1 MAKKKHKAAAGTA
14 EPNTNPAEK
23 TVRNAEHAEID
34 PLMQQLASAVG
45 KISANTS
52 DADEKESVLQTEQPP
67 ITESETVIS
76 SVIHTTTVLDV
87 LPSDKTETAEAQ
99 KKAEPAES
107 VSELTD
113 EEKAN
118 IRRDNADFSM
128 VDESRDNPYRNAFI
142 QSLDEVTA
150 DDLGAPP
157 KKKKQDPLDIV
168 IELFRKAIFWAA
180 VVAFFVSGYQIVA
193 KLYSYHQADEIY
205 GGFENIFEQTDR
217 REDLVAYAVRS
228 PGMSALT
235 PVNGTKEESSTGS
248 TGYDTQFNEKLMI
261 VQGQL
266 QLLRNENKEVI
277 GWIEMPGDTK
287 INYPVVQGEDNDY
300 YLHYAYNGTYNPAG
314 SIYLDYRNNVSI
326 SSNRHTIIY
335 GHNMESGSPMFANLL
350 HFQDESYW
358 KNNRYIY
365 IYTDE
370 AMYTY
375 EVFAAYETSPQLA
388 GVENHSWRMN
398 FNKDEKLFLQ
408 WVDSVRARSD
418 ISPKV
423 PIDGNGRILTL
434 STCMNVNENRY
445 VVHAVLT
452 EVTKQ

>member
-1 MAKKKHKAAAGTA
+1 MAKKKKKEKPIASEPDTVSAEQPETETAAGCADGECAPQDPTSA
-14 EPNTNPAEK
+14 E
-23 TVRNAEHAEID
+23 
-34 PLMQQLASAVG
+34 QAS
-45 KISANTS
+45 
-52 DADEKESVLQTEQPP
+52 EPQTEQTNTNEEEE
-67 ITESETVIS
+67 IVVS
-76 SVIHTTTVLDV
+76 SVIHTTTVLEDS
-87 LPSDKTETAEAQ
+87 PSTEPGAVEEEQ
-99 KKAEPAES
+99 PEL
-107 VSELTD
+107 SE
-113 EEKAN
+113 EEKEKL
-118 IRRDNADFSM
+118 RCDNADFSM
-128 VDESRDNPYRNAFI
+128 IDESHDNPYRNVFV
-142 QSLDEVTA
+142 QSLEYVTA

-157 KKKKQDPLDIV
+157 KKKKKDPVDVI
-168 IELFRKAIFWAA
+168 IELFRKTIFWAA

-217 REDLVAYAVRS
+217 REDLVAYAIRS
-228 PGMSALT
+228 SAMSTLT
-235 PVNGTKEESSTGS
+235 PVNGTKEESDTNANA
-248 TGYDTQFNEKLMI
+248 GYDTQFNEKLMI

-266 QLLRNENKEVI
+266 QLLRNENKDVV

-300 YLHYAYNGTYNPAG
+300 YLHYAYNGAYNPAG
-314 SIYLDYRNNVSI
+314 SIYLDYRNSVSV
-326 SSNRHTIIY
+326 STNRHTVIY

-358 KNNRYIY
+358 KNNRYIH

-423 PIDGNGRILTL
+423 TIEGNSRILTL

-445 VVHAVLT
+445 VVHAVLA
-452 EVTKQ
+452 EVSK

>member
-1 MAKKKHKAAAGTA
+1 MAKKKKKEKPIASEPDTVSAEQPETETAAGCADGECAPQNPTSA
-14 EPNTNPAEK
+14 E
-23 TVRNAEHAEID
+23 
-34 PLMQQLASAVG
+34 QAS
-45 KISANTS
+45 
-52 DADEKESVLQTEQPP
+52 EPQTEQTNTNEEEE
-67 ITESETVIS
+67 IVVS
-76 SVIHTTTVLDV
+76 SVIHTTTVLEDS
-87 LPSDKTETAEAQ
+87 PSSA
-99 KKAEPAES
+99 PES
-107 VSELTD
+107 VAEEEPDLSE
-113 EEKAN
+113 EEKEKL
-118 IRRDNADFSM
+118 RCDNADFSM
-128 VDESRDNPYRNAFI
+128 IDESHDNPYRNVFV
-142 QSLDEVTA
+142 QSLEYVTA

-157 KKKKQDPLDIV
+157 KKKKKDPVDVI

-217 REDLVAYAVRS
+217 REDLVAYAIRS
-228 PGMSALT
+228 SAMSTLT
-235 PVNGTKEESSTGS
+235 PVNGTKEESDTNANA
-248 TGYDTQFNEKLMI
+248 GYDTQFNEKLMI

-266 QLLRNENKEVI
+266 QLLRNENKDVV

-300 YLHYAYNGTYNPAG
+300 YLHYAYNGAYNPAG
-314 SIYLDYRNNVSI
+314 SIYLDYRNSVSV
-326 SSNRHTIIY
+326 STNRHTVIY

-358 KNNRYIY
+358 KNNRYIH

-423 PIDGNGRILTL
+423 TIEGNSRILTL

-445 VVHAVLT
+445 VVHAVLA
-452 EVTKQ
+452 EVSK

>member
-1 MAKKKHKAAAGTA
+1 MAKKKKKEKPIASEPDTVSAEQPETETAAGCADGECAPQDPTSA
-14 EPNTNPAEK
+14 E
-23 TVRNAEHAEID
+23 
-34 PLMQQLASAVG
+34 QAS
-45 KISANTS
+45 
-52 DADEKESVLQTEQPP
+52 EPQTEQTNTNEEEE
-67 ITESETVIS
+67 IVVS
-76 SVIHTTTVLDV
+76 SVIHTTTVLEDS
-87 LPSDKTETAEAQ
+87 PSSA
-99 KKAEPAES
+99 PES
-107 VSELTD
+107 VAEEEPDLSE
-113 EEKAN
+113 EEKEKL
-118 IRRDNADFSM
+118 RRDNADFSM
-128 VDESRDNPYRNAFI
+128 IDESHDNPYRNVFV
-142 QSLDEVTA
+142 QSLEYVTA

-157 KKKKQDPLDIV
+157 KKKKKDPVDVI

-180 VVAFFVSGYQIVA
+180 VVAFFVSGYQIVV

-205 GGFENIFEQTDR
+205 GEFENIFDMTDR
-217 REDLVAYAVRS
+217 REDLVAYAIRS
-228 PGMSALT
+228 SAMSTLT
-235 PVNGTKEESSTGS
+235 PVNGTKEESDTNANA
-248 TGYDTQFNEKLMI
+248 GYDTQFNEKLMI

-266 QLLRNENKEVI
+266 QLLRNENKDVV

-300 YLHYAYNGTYNPAG
+300 YLHYAYNGAYNPAG
-314 SIYLDYRNNVSI
+314 SIYLDYRNSVSV
-326 SSNRHTIIY
+326 STNRHTVIY

-358 KNNRYIY
+358 KNNRYIH

-423 PIDGNGRILTL
+423 TIEGNSRILTL

-445 VVHAVLT
+445 VVHAVLA
-452 EVTKQ
+452 EVSK

>member
-1 MAKKKHKAAAGTA
+1 MAKKKKKEKPIASEPDTVSAEQPETETAAGCADGESAPQNPTSA
-14 EPNTNPAEK
+14 E
-23 TVRNAEHAEID
+23 
-34 PLMQQLASAVG
+34 QAS
-45 KISANTS
+45 
-52 DADEKESVLQTEQPP
+52 EPQTEQTNTNKEEE
-67 ITESETVIS
+67 IVVS
-76 SVIHTTTVLDV
+76 SVIHTTTVLEDS
-87 LPSDKTETAEAQ
+87 PSSA
-99 KKAEPAES
+99 PES
-107 VSELTD
+107 VAEEEPELSE
-113 EEKAN
+113 EEKEKL
-118 IRRDNADFSM
+118 RRDNADFSM
-128 VDESRDNPYRNAFI
+128 IDESHDNPYRNVFV
-142 QSLDEVTA
+142 QSLEYVTA

-157 KKKKQDPLDIV
+157 KKKKKDPVDLI

-205 GGFENIFEQTDR
+205 GEFENIFDMTDR
-217 REDLVAYAVRS
+217 REDLVAYAIRS
-228 PGMSALT
+228 SAMSTLT
-235 PVNGTKEESSTGS
+235 PVNGTKEESDTNANA
-248 TGYDTQFNEKLMI
+248 GYDTQFNEKLMI

-266 QLLRNENKEVI
+266 QLLRNENKDVV

-300 YLHYAYNGTYNPAG
+300 YLHYAYNGAYNPAG
-314 SIYLDYRNNVSI
+314 SIYLDYRNSVSV
-326 SSNRHTIIY
+326 STNRHTVIY

-358 KNNRYIY
+358 KNNRYIH

-423 PIDGNGRILTL
+423 TIEGNSRILTL

-445 VVHAVLT
+445 VVHAVLA
-452 EVTKQ
+452 EVSK

>member
-1 MAKKKHKAAAGTA
+1 MAKKKKKEKPIASEPDTVSAEQPETETAAGCADGECAPQDPTSA
-14 EPNTNPAEK
+14 E
-23 TVRNAEHAEID
+23 
-34 PLMQQLASAVG
+34 Q
-45 KISANTS
+45 TS
-52 DADEKESVLQTEQPP
+52 EPQTEQTNTNEEEE
-67 ITESETVIS
+67 IVVS
-76 SVIHTTTVLDV
+76 SVIHTTTVLEDS
-87 LPSDKTETAEAQ
+87 PSSA
-99 KKAEPAES
+99 PES
-107 VSELTD
+107 VAEEEPDLSE
-113 EEKAN
+113 EEKEKL
-118 IRRDNADFSM
+118 RRDNADFSM
-128 VDESRDNPYRNAFI
+128 IDESHDNPYRNVFV
-142 QSLDEVTA
+142 QSLEYVTA

-157 KKKKQDPLDIV
+157 KKKKKDPVDVI

-205 GGFENIFEQTDR
+205 GEFENIFDMTDR
-217 REDLVAYAVRS
+217 REDLVAYAIRS
-228 PGMSALT
+228 SAMSTLT
-235 PVNGTKEESSTGS
+235 PVNGTKEESDTNANA
-248 TGYDTQFNEKLMI
+248 GYDTQFNEKLMI

-266 QLLRNENKEVI
+266 QLLRNENKDVV

-300 YLHYAYNGTYNPAG
+300 YLHYAYNGAYNPAG
-314 SIYLDYRNNVSI
+314 SIYLDYRNSVSV
-326 SSNRHTIIY
+326 STNRHTVIY

-358 KNNRYIY
+358 KNNRYIH

-423 PIDGNGRILTL
+423 TIEGNSRILTL

-445 VVHAVLT
+445 VVHAVLA
-452 EVTKQ
+452 EVSK

>member
-1 MAKKKHKAAAGTA
+1 MAKKGKKTVTETE
-14 EPNTNPAEK
+14 EPGIKPSEK
-23 TVRNAEHAEID
+23 TVREAEHAEID
-34 PLMQQLASAVG
+34 PLMQKLVSAVE
-45 KISANTS
+45 KIPANAS
-52 DADEKESVLQTEQPP
+52 DTDTKESVLQTEMPS
-67 ITESETVIS
+67 IAELETIIS
-76 SVIHTTTVLDV
+76 SVIHTTTVLDP
-87 LPSDKTETAEAQ
+87 LPSDNAETTEAPQ
-99 KKAEPAES
+99 KEEPAEP
-107 VSELTD
+107 VPELSE

-128 VDESRDNPYRNAFI
+128 IDESKDNPYRNAFI

-157 KKKKQDPLDIV
+157 KKKKKDPVDVI

-193 KLYSYHQADEIY
+193 KLYSYRQAEEIY
-205 GGFENIFEQTDR
+205 GGFENIFDMTER

-228 PGMSALT
+228 PDMSTLA
-235 PVNGTKEESSTGS
+235 PVNSTREESSSTENSGS
-248 TGYDTQFNEKLMI
+248 STKFNEKLMI

-314 SIYLDYRNNVSI
+314 SIYLDYRNNVTV

-388 GVENHSWRMN
+388 GVENHSWRMS

-418 ISPKV
+418 ISPNV
-423 PIDGNGRILTL
+423 PIEGNDRILTL

-452 EVTKQ
+452 EVGK

>member
-1 MAKKKHKAAAGTA
+1 MAKKKKKEKPIASEPDTVSAEQPETETAAGCADGECAPQDPTSA
-14 EPNTNPAEK
+14 E
-23 TVRNAEHAEID
+23 
-34 PLMQQLASAVG
+34 QAS
-45 KISANTS
+45 
-52 DADEKESVLQTEQPP
+52 EPQTEQTNTNEEEE
-67 ITESETVIS
+67 IVVS
-76 SVIHTTTVLDV
+76 SVIHTTTVLEDS
-87 LPSDKTETAEAQ
+87 PSSA
-99 KKAEPAES
+99 PES
-107 VSELTD
+107 VAEEQPDLSE
-113 EEKAN
+113 EEKEKLH
-118 IRRDNADFSM
+118 RDNADFSM
-128 VDESRDNPYRNAFI
+128 IDESHDNPYRNVFV
-142 QSLDEVTA
+142 QSLEYVTA

-157 KKKKQDPLDIV
+157 KKKKKDPVDVI

-205 GGFENIFEQTDR
+205 GEFENIFDMTDR
-217 REDLVAYAVRS
+217 REDLVAYAIRS
-228 PGMSALT
+228 SAMSTLT
-235 PVNGTKEESSTGS
+235 PVNGTKEESDTNANA
-248 TGYDTQFNEKLMI
+248 GYDTQFNEKLMI

-266 QLLRNENKEVI
+266 QLLRNENKDVV

-300 YLHYAYNGTYNPAG
+300 YLHYAYNGAYNPAG
-314 SIYLDYRNNVSI
+314 SIYLDYRNSVSV
-326 SSNRHTIIY
+326 STNRHTVIY

-358 KNNRYIY
+358 KNNRYIH

-423 PIDGNGRILTL
+423 TIEGNSRILTL

-445 VVHAVLT
+445 VVHAVLA
-452 EVTKQ
+452 EVSK

>member
-1 MAKKKHKAAAGTA
+1 MAKKKKKEKPIASEPDTVSAEQPETETAAGCADGECAPQNPTSA
-14 EPNTNPAEK
+14 E
-23 TVRNAEHAEID
+23 
-34 PLMQQLASAVG
+34 QAS
-45 KISANTS
+45 
-52 DADEKESVLQTEQPP
+52 EPQTEQTNTNEEEE
-67 ITESETVIS
+67 IVVS
-76 SVIHTTTVLDV
+76 SVIHTTTVLEDS
-87 LPSDKTETAEAQ
+87 PSSA
-99 KKAEPAES
+99 PES
-107 VSELTD
+107 VAEEEPDLSE
-113 EEKAN
+113 EEKEKL
-118 IRRDNADFSM
+118 RRDNADFSM
-128 VDESRDNPYRNAFI
+128 IDESHDNPYRNVFV
-142 QSLDEVTA
+142 QSLEYVTA

-157 KKKKQDPLDIV
+157 KKKKKDPVDVI

-205 GGFENIFEQTDR
+205 GEFENIFDMTDR
-217 REDLVAYAVRS
+217 REDLVAYAIRS
-228 PGMSALT
+228 SAMSTLT
-235 PVNGTKEESSTGS
+235 PVNGTKEESDTNANA
-248 TGYDTQFNEKLMI
+248 GYDTQFNEKLMI

-266 QLLRNENKEVI
+266 QLLRNENKDVG

-300 YLHYAYNGTYNPAG
+300 YLHYAYNGAYNPAG
-314 SIYLDYRNNVSI
+314 SIYLDYRNSVSV
-326 SSNRHTIIY
+326 STNRHTIIY

-358 KNNRYIY
+358 KNNRYIH

-423 PIDGNGRILTL
+423 TIEGNSRILTL

-445 VVHAVLT
+445 VVHAVLA
-452 EVTKQ
+452 EVSK

>member
-1 MAKKKHKAAAGTA
+1 MAKKKKKEKPIASEPDTVSAEQPETETAAGCADGECAPQNPTSA
-14 EPNTNPAEK
+14 EE
-23 TVRNAEHAEID
+23 
-34 PLMQQLASAVG
+34 AS
-45 KISANTS
+45 
-52 DADEKESVLQTEQPP
+52 EPQTEQTNTNEEEE
-67 ITESETVIS
+67 IVVS
-76 SVIHTTTVLDV
+76 SVIHTTTVLEES
-87 LPSDKTETAEAQ
+87 PSSA
-99 KKAEPAES
+99 PES
-107 VSELTD
+107 VAEEEPDLSE
-113 EEKAN
+113 EEKEKL
-118 IRRDNADFSM
+118 RRDNADFSM
-128 VDESRDNPYRNAFI
+128 IDESHDNPYRNVFV
-142 QSLDEVTA
+142 QSLEYVTA

-157 KKKKQDPLDIV
+157 KKKKKDPVDVI

-217 REDLVAYAVRS
+217 REDLVAYAIRS
-228 PGMSALT
+228 SAMSTLT
-235 PVNGTKEESSTGS
+235 PVNGTKEESDTNANA
-248 TGYDTQFNEKLMI
+248 GYDTQFNEKLMI

-266 QLLRNENKEVI
+266 QLLRNENKDVV

-300 YLHYAYNGTYNPAG
+300 YLHYAYNGAYNPAG
-314 SIYLDYRNNVSI
+314 SIYLDYRNSVSV
-326 SSNRHTIIY
+326 STNRHTVIY

-358 KNNRYIY
+358 KNNRYIH

-423 PIDGNGRILTL
+423 TIEGNSRILTL

-445 VVHAVLT
+445 VVHAVLA
-452 EVTKQ
+452 EVSK

>member
-1 MAKKKHKAAAGTA
+1 MGKKKTKAVTSEQEIA
-14 EPNTNPAEK
+14 PA
-23 TVRNAEHAEID
+23 
-34 PLMQQLASAVG
+34 
-45 KISANTS
+45 S
-52 DADEKESVLQTEQPP
+52 DADKQESVPQTEQPSTAE
-67 ITESETVIS
+67 IETVIS
-76 SVIHTTTVLDV
+76 SVIHTTTVIDESPADNV
-87 LPSDKTETAEAQ
+87 PADTVRVPVEPQTAEPLPKPTDDTA
-99 KKAEPAES
+99 PA
-107 VSELTD
+107 LTD
-113 EEKAN
+113 EEKAAR
-118 IRRDNADFSM
+118 RRDNAEFSM
-128 VDESRDNPYRNAFI
+128 IDESKDNPYRNDFI
-142 QSLDEVTA
+142 RSLEEVTA

-157 KKKKQDPLDIV
+157 KKKKQDPVDIV

-193 KLYSYHQADEIY
+193 KLYSYHQADQIY
-205 GGFENIFEQTDR
+205 GEFENIFDMTDR
-217 REDLVAYAVRS
+217 REDLVALAVRS
-228 PGMSALT
+228 PGLSPLT

-248 TGYDTQFNEKLMI
+248 TGYETQFNEKLMI

-266 QLLRNENKEVI
+266 QLLRNENKEVV

-314 SIYLDYRNNVSI
+314 SIYLDYRNNLSI

-358 KNNRYIY
+358 KNNRYIHV
-365 IYTDE
+365 YTDE

-375 EVFAAYETSPQLA
+375 EVFAAYETSPQLV

-398 FNKDEKLFLQ
+398 FNKDENIFLE
-408 WVDSVRARSD
+408 WIKSVRARSD

-423 PIDGNGRILTL
+423 AIDGNSRVLTL

-452 EVTKQ
+452 EVSK

>member
-1 MAKKKHKAAAGTA
+1 MAKKKKKEKPIASEPDTVSAEQPETETAAGCADGECAPQDPTSA
-14 EPNTNPAEK
+14 E
-23 TVRNAEHAEID
+23 
-34 PLMQQLASAVG
+34 Q
-45 KISANTS
+45 TS
-52 DADEKESVLQTEQPP
+52 EPQTEQTNTNEEEE
-67 ITESETVIS
+67 IVVS
-76 SVIHTTTVLDV
+76 SVIHTTTVLEDS
-87 LPSDKTETAEAQ
+87 PSSA
-99 KKAEPAES
+99 PES
-107 VSELTD
+107 VAEEEPDLSE
-113 EEKAN
+113 EEKEKL
-118 IRRDNADFSM
+118 RCDNADFSM
-128 VDESRDNPYRNAFI
+128 IDESHDNPYRNVFV
-142 QSLDEVTA
+142 QSLEYVTA

-157 KKKKQDPLDIV
+157 KKKKKDPVDVI

-205 GGFENIFEQTDR
+205 GEFENIFDMTDR
-217 REDLVAYAVRS
+217 REDLVAYAIRS
-228 PGMSALT
+228 SAMSTLT
-235 PVNGTKEESSTGS
+235 PVNGTKEESDTNANA
-248 TGYDTQFNEKLMI
+248 GYDTQFNEKLMI

-266 QLLRNENKEVI
+266 QLLRNENKDVV

-300 YLHYAYNGTYNPAG
+300 YLHYAYNGAYNPAG
-314 SIYLDYRNNVSI
+314 SIYLDYRNSVSV
-326 SSNRHTIIY
+326 STNRHTVIY

-358 KNNRYIY
+358 KNNRYIH

-423 PIDGNGRILTL
+423 TIEGNSRILTL

-445 VVHAVLT
+445 VVHAVLA
-452 EVTKQ
+452 EVSK

>member
-1 MAKKKHKAAAGTA
+1 MAKKKKKEKPIASEPDTVSAEQPETETAAGCADGECAPQDPTSA
-14 EPNTNPAEK
+14 E
-23 TVRNAEHAEID
+23 
-34 PLMQQLASAVG
+34 QAS
-45 KISANTS
+45 
-52 DADEKESVLQTEQPP
+52 EPQTEQTNTNKEEE
-67 ITESETVIS
+67 IVVS
-76 SVIHTTTVLDV
+76 SVIHTTTVLEDS
-87 LPSDKTETAEAQ
+87 PSSA
-99 KKAEPAES
+99 PES
-107 VSELTD
+107 VAEEQPDLSE
-113 EEKAN
+113 EEKEKLH
-118 IRRDNADFSM
+118 RDNADFSM
-128 VDESRDNPYRNAFI
+128 IDESHDNPYRNVFV
-142 QSLDEVTA
+142 QSLEYVTA

-157 KKKKQDPLDIV
+157 KKKKKDPVDVI

-205 GGFENIFEQTDR
+205 GEFENIFDMTDR
-217 REDLVAYAVRS
+217 REDLVAYAIRS
-228 PGMSALT
+228 SAMSTLT
-235 PVNGTKEESSTGS
+235 PVNGTKEESDTNANA
-248 TGYDTQFNEKLMI
+248 GYDTQFNEKLMI

-266 QLLRNENKEVI
+266 QLLRNENKDVV

-300 YLHYAYNGTYNPAG
+300 YLHYAYNGAYNPAG
-314 SIYLDYRNNVSI
+314 SIYLDYRNSVSV
-326 SSNRHTIIY
+326 STNRHTVIY

-358 KNNRYIY
+358 KNNRYIH

-423 PIDGNGRILTL
+423 TIEGNSRILTL

-445 VVHAVLT
+445 VVHAVLA
-452 EVTKQ
+452 EVSK

>member
-1 MAKKKHKAAAGTA
+1 MAKKKKKEKPIASEPDTVSAEQPETETAAGCADGECAPQDPTSA
-14 EPNTNPAEK
+14 E
-23 TVRNAEHAEID
+23 
-34 PLMQQLASAVG
+34 QAS
-45 KISANTS
+45 
-52 DADEKESVLQTEQPP
+52 EPQTEQTNTNEEEE
-67 ITESETVIS
+67 IVVS
-76 SVIHTTTVLDV
+76 SVIHTTTVLEDS
-87 LPSDKTETAEAQ
+87 PSSA
-99 KKAEPAES
+99 PES
-107 VSELTD
+107 VEEEQPELSE
-113 EEKAN
+113 EEKEKL
-118 IRRDNADFSM
+118 RRDNADFSM
-128 VDESRDNPYRNAFI
+128 IDESHDNPYRNVFV
-142 QSLDEVTA
+142 QSLEYVTA

-157 KKKKQDPLDIV
+157 KKKKKDPVDVI

-205 GGFENIFEQTDR
+205 GEFENIFDMTDR
-217 REDLVAYAVRS
+217 REDLVAYAIRS
-228 PGMSALT
+228 SAMSTLT
-235 PVNGTKEESSTGS
+235 PVNGTKEESDTNANA
-248 TGYDTQFNEKLMI
+248 GYDTQFNEKLMI

-266 QLLRNENKEVI
+266 QLLRNENKDVV

-300 YLHYAYNGTYNPAG
+300 YLHYAYNGAYNPAG
-314 SIYLDYRNNVSI
+314 SIYLDYRNSVSV
-326 SSNRHTIIY
+326 STNRHTVIY

-358 KNNRYIY
+358 KNNRYIH

-423 PIDGNGRILTL
+423 TIEGNSRILTL

-445 VVHAVLT
+445 VVHAVLA
-452 EVTKQ
+452 EVSK

>member
-1 MAKKKHKAAAGTA
+1 MAKKKKKEKPIASEPDTVSAEQPETETAAGCADGECAPQDPTSA
-14 EPNTNPAEK
+14 E
-23 TVRNAEHAEID
+23 
-34 PLMQQLASAVG
+34 QAS
-45 KISANTS
+45 
-52 DADEKESVLQTEQPP
+52 EPQTEQTNTNEEEE
-67 ITESETVIS
+67 IVVS
-76 SVIHTTTVLDV
+76 SVIHTTTVLEDS
-87 LPSDKTETAEAQ
+87 PSSA
-99 KKAEPAES
+99 PES
-107 VSELTD
+107 VAEEEPDLSE
-113 EEKAN
+113 EEKEKLH
-118 IRRDNADFSM
+118 RDNADFSM
-128 VDESRDNPYRNAFI
+128 IDESHDNPYRNVFV
-142 QSLDEVTA
+142 QSLEYVTA

-157 KKKKQDPLDIV
+157 KKKKKDPVDVI

-205 GGFENIFEQTDR
+205 GGFENIFDMTDR
-217 REDLVAYAVRS
+217 REDLVAYAIRS
-228 PGMSALT
+228 SAMSTLT
-235 PVNGTKEESSTGS
+235 PVNGTKEESDTNANA
-248 TGYDTQFNEKLMI
+248 GYDTQFNEKLMI

-266 QLLRNENKEVI
+266 QLLRNENKDVV

-300 YLHYAYNGTYNPAG
+300 YLHYAYNGAYNPAG
-314 SIYLDYRNNVSI
+314 SIYLDYRNSVSV
-326 SSNRHTIIY
+326 STNRHTVIY

-358 KNNRYIY
+358 KNNRYIH

-423 PIDGNGRILTL
+423 TIEGNSRILTL

-445 VVHAVLT
+445 VVHAVLA
-452 EVTKQ
+452 EVSK

>member
-1 MAKKKHKAAAGTA
+1 MAKKKKKEKPIASEPDTVSAEQPETETAAGCADGECAPQDPTSA
-14 EPNTNPAEK
+14 E
-23 TVRNAEHAEID
+23 
-34 PLMQQLASAVG
+34 QAS
-45 KISANTS
+45 
-52 DADEKESVLQTEQPP
+52 EPQTEQTNTNEEEE
-67 ITESETVIS
+67 IVVS
-76 SVIHTTTVLDV
+76 SVIHTTTVLEDS
-87 LPSDKTETAEAQ
+87 LSSAP
-99 KKAEPAES
+99 ES
-107 VSELTD
+107 VAEEEPDLSE
-113 EEKAN
+113 EEKEKL
-118 IRRDNADFSM
+118 RCDNADFSM
-128 VDESRDNPYRNAFI
+128 IDESHDNPYRNVFV
-142 QSLDEVTA
+142 QSLEYVTA

-157 KKKKQDPLDIV
+157 KKKKKDPVDVI

-217 REDLVAYAVRS
+217 REDLVAYAIRS
-228 PGMSALT
+228 SAMSTLT
-235 PVNGTKEESSTGS
+235 PVNGTKEESDTNANA
-248 TGYDTQFNEKLMI
+248 GYDTQFNEKLMI

-266 QLLRNENKEVI
+266 QLLRNENKDVV

-300 YLHYAYNGTYNPAG
+300 YLHYAYNGAYNPAG
-314 SIYLDYRNNVSI
+314 SIYLDYRNNVSV
-326 SSNRHTIIY
+326 STNRHTVIY

-358 KNNRYIY
+358 KNNRYIH

-423 PIDGNGRILTL
+423 TIEGNSRILTL

-445 VVHAVLT
+445 VVHAVLA
-452 EVTKQ
+452 EVSK

>member
-1 MAKKKHKAAAGTA
+1 MAKKKKKEKPIASEPDTVSAEQPETETAAGCADGECAPQDPTSA
-14 EPNTNPAEK
+14 E
-23 TVRNAEHAEID
+23 
-34 PLMQQLASAVG
+34 Q
-45 KISANTS
+45 TS
-52 DADEKESVLQTEQPP
+52 EPQTEQTNTNEEEE
-67 ITESETVIS
+67 IVVS
-76 SVIHTTTVLDV
+76 SVIHTTTVLEDS
-87 LPSDKTETAEAQ
+87 PSSA
-99 KKAEPAES
+99 PES
-107 VSELTD
+107 VAEEQPDLSE
-113 EEKAN
+113 EEKEKLH
-118 IRRDNADFSM
+118 RDNADFSM
-128 VDESRDNPYRNAFI
+128 IDESHDNPYRNVFV
-142 QSLDEVTA
+142 QSLEYVTA

-157 KKKKQDPLDIV
+157 KKKKKDPVDVI

-205 GGFENIFEQTDR
+205 GEFENIFDMTDR
-217 REDLVAYAVRS
+217 REDLVAYAIRS
-228 PGMSALT
+228 SAMSTLT
-235 PVNGTKEESSTGS
+235 PVNGTKEESDTNANA
-248 TGYDTQFNEKLMI
+248 GYDTQFNEKLMI

-266 QLLRNENKEVI
+266 QLLRNENKDVV

-300 YLHYAYNGTYNPAG
+300 YLHYAYNGAYNPAG
-314 SIYLDYRNNVSI
+314 SIYLDYRNSVSV
-326 SSNRHTIIY
+326 STNRHTVIY

-358 KNNRYIY
+358 KNNRYIH

-423 PIDGNGRILTL
+423 TIEGNSRILTL

-445 VVHAVLT
+445 VVHAVLA
-452 EVTKQ
+452 EVSK

>member
-1 MAKKKHKAAAGTA
+1 MAKKKKKEKPIASEPDTVSAEQPETETAAGCADGECAPQDPTSA
-14 EPNTNPAEK
+14 E
-23 TVRNAEHAEID
+23 
-34 PLMQQLASAVG
+34 QAS
-45 KISANTS
+45 
-52 DADEKESVLQTEQPP
+52 EPQTEQTNTNEEEE
-67 ITESETVIS
+67 IVVS
-76 SVIHTTTVLDV
+76 SVIHTTTVLEDS
-87 LPSDKTETAEAQ
+87 PSTE
-99 KKAEPAES
+99 PES
-107 VSELTD
+107 VAEEEPDLSE
-113 EEKAN
+113 EEKEKL
-118 IRRDNADFSM
+118 RRDNADFSM
-128 VDESRDNPYRNAFI
+128 IDESHDNPYRNVFV
-142 QSLDEVTA
+142 QSLEYVTA

-157 KKKKQDPLDIV
+157 KKKKKDPVDVI

-205 GGFENIFEQTDR
+205 GEFENIFDMTDR
-217 REDLVAYAVRS
+217 REDLVAYAIRS
-228 PGMSALT
+228 SAMSTLT
-235 PVNGTKEESSTGS
+235 PVNGTKEESDTNANA
-248 TGYDTQFNEKLMI
+248 GYDTQFNEKLMI

-266 QLLRNENKEVI
+266 QLLRNENKDVV

-300 YLHYAYNGTYNPAG
+300 YLHYAYNGAYNPAG
-314 SIYLDYRNNVSI
+314 SIYLDYRNSVSV
-326 SSNRHTIIY
+326 STNRHTVIY

-358 KNNRYIY
+358 KNNRYIH

-423 PIDGNGRILTL
+423 TIEGNSRILTL

-445 VVHAVLT
+445 VVHAVLA
-452 EVTKQ
+452 EVSK

>member
-1 MAKKKHKAAAGTA
+1 MAKKKKKEKPIASEPDTVSAEQPETETAAGCADGECAPQNPTSA
-14 EPNTNPAEK
+14 EE
-23 TVRNAEHAEID
+23 
-34 PLMQQLASAVG
+34 AS
-45 KISANTS
+45 
-52 DADEKESVLQTEQPP
+52 EPQTEQTNTNEEEE
-67 ITESETVIS
+67 IVVS
-76 SVIHTTTVLDV
+76 SVIHTTTVLEDS
-87 LPSDKTETAEAQ
+87 PSTE
-99 KKAEPAES
+99 PES
-107 VSELTD
+107 VAEEEPDLSE
-113 EEKAN
+113 EEKEKL
-118 IRRDNADFSM
+118 RRDNADFSM
-128 VDESRDNPYRNAFI
+128 IDESHDNPYRNVFV
-142 QSLDEVTA
+142 QSLEYVTA

-157 KKKKQDPLDIV
+157 KKKKKDPVDVI

-205 GGFENIFEQTDR
+205 GGFENIFDMTDR
-217 REDLVAYAVRS
+217 REDLVAYAIRS
-228 PGMSALT
+228 SAMSTLT
-235 PVNGTKEESSTGS
+235 PVNGTKEESDTNANA
-248 TGYDTQFNEKLMI
+248 GYDTQFNEKLMI

-266 QLLRNENKEVI
+266 QLLRNENKDVV

-300 YLHYAYNGTYNPAG
+300 YLHYAYNGAYNPAG
-314 SIYLDYRNNVSI
+314 SIYLDYRNSVSV
-326 SSNRHTIIY
+326 STNRHTVIY

-358 KNNRYIY
+358 KNNRYIH

-423 PIDGNGRILTL
+423 TIEGNSRILTL

-445 VVHAVLT
+445 VVHAVLA
-452 EVTKQ
+452 EVSK

>member
-1 MAKKKHKAAAGTA
+1 MAKKKKKEKPIASEPDTVSAEQPETETAAGCADGECAPQNPTSA
-14 EPNTNPAEK
+14 E
-23 TVRNAEHAEID
+23 
-34 PLMQQLASAVG
+34 QAS
-45 KISANTS
+45 
-52 DADEKESVLQTEQPP
+52 EPQTEQTNTNEEEE
-67 ITESETVIS
+67 IVVS
-76 SVIHTTTVLDV
+76 SVIHTTTVLEDS
-87 LPSDKTETAEAQ
+87 LSSAP
-99 KKAEPAES
+99 ES
-107 VSELTD
+107 VAEEEPDLSE
-113 EEKAN
+113 EEKEKL
-118 IRRDNADFSM
+118 RCDNADFSM
-128 VDESRDNPYRNAFI
+128 IDESHDNPYRNVFV
-142 QSLDEVTA
+142 QSLEYVTA

-157 KKKKQDPLDIV
+157 KKKKKDPVDVI

-205 GGFENIFEQTDR
+205 GGFENIFDMTDR
-217 REDLVAYAVRS
+217 REDLVAYAIRS
-228 PGMSALT
+228 SAMSTLT
-235 PVNGTKEESSTGS
+235 PVNGTKEESDTNANA
-248 TGYDTQFNEKLMI
+248 GYDTQFNEKLMI

-266 QLLRNENKEVI
+266 QLLRNENKDVV

-300 YLHYAYNGTYNPAG
+300 YLHYAYNGAYNPAG
-314 SIYLDYRNNVSI
+314 SIYLDYRNSVSV
-326 SSNRHTIIY
+326 STNRHTVIY

-358 KNNRYIY
+358 KNNRYIH

-423 PIDGNGRILTL
+423 TIEGNSRILTL

-445 VVHAVLT
+445 VVHAVLA
-452 EVTKQ
+452 EVSK

>member
-1 MAKKKHKAAAGTA
+1 MAKKKKKEKPIASEPDTVSAEQPETETAAGCADGECAPQNPTSA
-14 EPNTNPAEK
+14 E
-23 TVRNAEHAEID
+23 
-34 PLMQQLASAVG
+34 QAS
-45 KISANTS
+45 
-52 DADEKESVLQTEQPP
+52 EPQTEQTNTNEEEE
-67 ITESETVIS
+67 IVVS
-76 SVIHTTTVLDV
+76 SVIHTTTVLEDS
-87 LPSDKTETAEAQ
+87 PSSA
-99 KKAEPAES
+99 PES
-107 VSELTD
+107 VAEEEPELSE
-113 EEKAN
+113 EEKEKL
-118 IRRDNADFSM
+118 RCDNADFSM
-128 VDESRDNPYRNAFI
+128 IDESHDNPYRNVFV
-142 QSLDEVTA
+142 QSLEYVTA

-157 KKKKQDPLDIV
+157 KKKKKDPVDVI

-205 GGFENIFEQTDR
+205 GEFENIFDMTDR
-217 REDLVAYAVRS
+217 REDLVAYAIRS
-228 PGMSALT
+228 SAMSTLT
-235 PVNGTKEESSTGS
+235 PVNGTKEESDTNANA
-248 TGYDTQFNEKLMI
+248 GYDTQFNEKLMI

-266 QLLRNENKEVI
+266 QLLRNENKDVV

-300 YLHYAYNGTYNPAG
+300 YLHYAYNGAYNPAG
-314 SIYLDYRNNVSI
+314 SIYLDYRNSVSV
-326 SSNRHTIIY
+326 STNRHTVIY

-358 KNNRYIY
+358 KNNRYIH

-423 PIDGNGRILTL
+423 TIEGNSRILTL

-445 VVHAVLT
+445 VVHAVLA
-452 EVTKQ
+452 EVSK

>member
-1 MAKKKHKAAAGTA
+1 MAKKKKKEKPIASEPDTVSAEQPETETAAGCADGECAPQDPTSA
-14 EPNTNPAEK
+14 E
-23 TVRNAEHAEID
+23 
-34 PLMQQLASAVG
+34 QAS
-45 KISANTS
+45 
-52 DADEKESVLQTEQPP
+52 EPQTEQTNTNEEEE
-67 ITESETVIS
+67 IVVS
-76 SVIHTTTVLDV
+76 SVIHTTTVLEDS
-87 LPSDKTETAEAQ
+87 PSSA
-99 KKAEPAES
+99 PES
-107 VSELTD
+107 VAEEEPDLSE
-113 EEKAN
+113 EEKEKL
-118 IRRDNADFSM
+118 RRDNADFSM
-128 VDESRDNPYRNAFI
+128 IDESHDNPYRNVFV
-142 QSLDEVTA
+142 QSLEYVTA

-157 KKKKQDPLDIV
+157 KKKKKDPVDVI

-205 GGFENIFEQTDR
+205 GGFENIFDMTDR
-217 REDLVAYAVRS
+217 REDLVAYAIRS
-228 PGMSALT
+228 SAMSTLT
-235 PVNGTKEESSTGS
+235 PVNGTKEESDTN
-248 TGYDTQFNEKLMI
+248 TNAGYDTQFNEKLMI

-266 QLLRNENKEVI
+266 QLLRNENKDVV

-300 YLHYAYNGTYNPAG
+300 YLHYAYNGAYNPAG
-314 SIYLDYRNNVSI
+314 SIYLDYRNSVSV
-326 SSNRHTIIY
+326 STNRHTVIY

-358 KNNRYIY
+358 KNNRYIH

-423 PIDGNGRILTL
+423 TIEGNSRILTL

-445 VVHAVLT
+445 VVHAVLA
-452 EVTKQ
+452 EVSK

>member
-1 MAKKKHKAAAGTA
+1 MAKKKKKEKPIASEPDTVSAEQPETETAAGCADGECAPQNPTSA
-14 EPNTNPAEK
+14 E
-23 TVRNAEHAEID
+23 
-34 PLMQQLASAVG
+34 QAS
-45 KISANTS
+45 
-52 DADEKESVLQTEQPP
+52 EPQTEQTNTNEEEE
-67 ITESETVIS
+67 IVVS
-76 SVIHTTTVLDV
+76 SVIHTTTVLEDS
-87 LPSDKTETAEAQ
+87 PSSA
-99 KKAEPAES
+99 PES
-107 VSELTD
+107 VAEEEPDLSE
-113 EEKAN
+113 EEKEKL
-118 IRRDNADFSM
+118 RRDNADFSM
-128 VDESRDNPYRNAFI
+128 IDESHDNPYRNVFV
-142 QSLDEVTA
+142 QSLEYVTA

-157 KKKKQDPLDIV
+157 KKKKKDPVDVI

-217 REDLVAYAVRS
+217 REDLVAYAIRS
-228 PGMSALT
+228 SAMSTLT
-235 PVNGTKEESSTGS
+235 PVNGTKEESDTNANA
-248 TGYDTQFNEKLMI
+248 GYDTQFNEKLMI

-266 QLLRNENKEVI
+266 QLLRNENKDVV

-300 YLHYAYNGTYNPAG
+300 YLHYAYNGAYNPAG
-314 SIYLDYRNNVSI
+314 SIYLDYRNSVSV
-326 SSNRHTIIY
+326 STNRHTVIY

-358 KNNRYIY
+358 KNNRYIH

-423 PIDGNGRILTL
+423 TIEGNSRILTL

-445 VVHAVLT
+445 VVHAVLA
-452 EVTKQ
+452 EVSK

>member
-1 MAKKKHKAAAGTA
+1 MAKKKKKEKPIASEPDTVSAEQPETETAAGCADGECAPQDPTSA
-14 EPNTNPAEK
+14 E
-23 TVRNAEHAEID
+23 
-34 PLMQQLASAVG
+34 QAS
-45 KISANTS
+45 
-52 DADEKESVLQTEQPP
+52 EPQTEQTNTNEEEE
-67 ITESETVIS
+67 IVVS
-76 SVIHTTTVLDV
+76 SVIHTTTVLEDS
-87 LPSDKTETAEAQ
+87 PSSA
-99 KKAEPAES
+99 PES
-107 VSELTD
+107 VAEEEPDLSE
-113 EEKAN
+113 EEKEKL
-118 IRRDNADFSM
+118 RRDNADFSM
-128 VDESRDNPYRNAFI
+128 IDESHDNPYRNVFV
-142 QSLDEVTA
+142 QSLEYVTA

-157 KKKKQDPLDIV
+157 KKKKKDPVDVI

-205 GGFENIFEQTDR
+205 GEFENIFDMTDR
-217 REDLVAYAVRS
+217 REDLVAYAIRS
-228 PGMSALT
+228 SAMSTLT
-235 PVNGTKEESSTGS
+235 PVNGTKEESDTNANA
-248 TGYDTQFNEKLMI
+248 GYDTQFNEKLMI

-266 QLLRNENKEVI
+266 QLLRNENKDVV

-300 YLHYAYNGTYNPAG
+300 YLHYAYNGAYNPAG
-314 SIYLDYRNNVSI
+314 SIYLDYRNSVSV
-326 SSNRHTIIY
+326 STNRHTVIY

-358 KNNRYIY
+358 KNNRYIH

-423 PIDGNGRILTL
+423 TIEGNSRILTL

-445 VVHAVLT
+445 VVHAVLA
-452 EVTKQ
+452 EVSK

>member
-1 MAKKKHKAAAGTA
+1 MAKKKKKEKPIASEPDTVSAEQPETETAAGCADGECAPQDPTSA
-14 EPNTNPAEK
+14 E
-23 TVRNAEHAEID
+23 
-34 PLMQQLASAVG
+34 QAS
-45 KISANTS
+45 
-52 DADEKESVLQTEQPP
+52 EPQTEQTNTNKEEE
-67 ITESETVIS
+67 IVVS
-76 SVIHTTTVLDV
+76 SVIHTTTVLEDS
-87 LPSDKTETAEAQ
+87 PSSA
-99 KKAEPAES
+99 PES
-107 VSELTD
+107 VAEEEPDLSE
-113 EEKAN
+113 EEKEKL
-118 IRRDNADFSM
+118 RRDNADFSM
-128 VDESRDNPYRNAFI
+128 IDESHDNPYRNVFV
-142 QSLDEVTA
+142 QSLEYVTA

-157 KKKKQDPLDIV
+157 KKKKKDPVDVI

-217 REDLVAYAVRS
+217 REDLVAYAIRS
-228 PGMSALT
+228 SAMSTLT
-235 PVNGTKEESSTGS
+235 PVNGTKEESDTNANA
-248 TGYDTQFNEKLMI
+248 GYDTQFNEKLMI

-266 QLLRNENKEVI
+266 QLLRNENKDVV

-300 YLHYAYNGTYNPAG
+300 YLHYAYNGAYNPAG
-314 SIYLDYRNNVSI
+314 SIYLDYRNSVSV
-326 SSNRHTIIY
+326 STNRHTVIY

-358 KNNRYIY
+358 KNNRYIH

-423 PIDGNGRILTL
+423 TIEGNSRILTL

-445 VVHAVLT
+445 VVHAVLA
-452 EVTKQ
+452 EVSK

>member
-1 MAKKKHKAAAGTA
+1 MAKKKKKEKPIASEPDTVSAEQPETETAAGCADGESAPQNPTSA
-14 EPNTNPAEK
+14 E
-23 TVRNAEHAEID
+23 
-34 PLMQQLASAVG
+34 QAS
-45 KISANTS
+45 
-52 DADEKESVLQTEQPP
+52 EPQTEQTNTNEEEE
-67 ITESETVIS
+67 IVVS
-76 SVIHTTTVLDV
+76 SVIHTTTVLEDS
-87 LPSDKTETAEAQ
+87 PSSA
-99 KKAEPAES
+99 PES
-107 VSELTD
+107 VAEEEPELSE
-113 EEKAN
+113 EEKEKL
-118 IRRDNADFSM
+118 RRDNADFSM
-128 VDESRDNPYRNAFI
+128 IDESHDNPYRNVFV
-142 QSLDEVTA
+142 QSLEYVTA

-157 KKKKQDPLDIV
+157 KKKKKDPVDVI

-217 REDLVAYAVRS
+217 REDLVAYAIRS
-228 PGMSALT
+228 SAMSTLT
-235 PVNGTKEESSTGS
+235 PVNGTKEESDTNANA
-248 TGYDTQFNEKLMI
+248 GYDTQFNEKLMI

-266 QLLRNENKEVI
+266 QLLRNENKDVV

-300 YLHYAYNGTYNPAG
+300 YLHYAYNGAYNPAG
-314 SIYLDYRNNVSI
+314 SIYLDYRNSVSV
-326 SSNRHTIIY
+326 STNRHTVIY

-358 KNNRYIY
+358 KNNRYIH

-423 PIDGNGRILTL
+423 TIEGNSRILTL

-445 VVHAVLT
+445 VVHAVLA
-452 EVTKQ
+452 EVSK

>member
-1 MAKKKHKAAAGTA
+1 MAKKKKKEKPIASEPDTVSAEQPETETAAGCADGECAPQNPTSA
-14 EPNTNPAEK
+14 E
-23 TVRNAEHAEID
+23 
-34 PLMQQLASAVG
+34 QAS
-45 KISANTS
+45 
-52 DADEKESVLQTEQPP
+52 EPQTEQTNTNEEEE
-67 ITESETVIS
+67 IVVS
-76 SVIHTTTVLDV
+76 SVIHTTTILEDS
-87 LPSDKTETAEAQ
+87 PSSV
-99 KKAEPAES
+99 PES
-107 VSELTD
+107 VAEEEPDLSE
-113 EEKAN
+113 EEKEKL
-118 IRRDNADFSM
+118 RCDNADFSM
-128 VDESRDNPYRNAFI
+128 IDESHDNPYRNVFV
-142 QSLDEVTA
+142 QSLEYVTA

-157 KKKKQDPLDIV
+157 KKKKKDPVDVI

-205 GGFENIFEQTDR
+205 GEFENIFDMTDR
-217 REDLVAYAVRS
+217 REDLVAYAIRS
-228 PGMSALT
+228 SAMSTLT
-235 PVNGTKEESSTGS
+235 PVNGTKEESDTNANA
-248 TGYDTQFNEKLMI
+248 GYDTQFNEKLMI

-266 QLLRNENKEVI
+266 QLLRNENKDVV

-300 YLHYAYNGTYNPAG
+300 YLHYAYNGAYNPAG
-314 SIYLDYRNNVSI
+314 SIYLDYRNSVSV
-326 SSNRHTIIY
+326 STNRHTVIY

-358 KNNRYIY
+358 KNNRYIH

-423 PIDGNGRILTL
+423 TIEGNSRILTL

-445 VVHAVLT
+445 VVHAVLA
-452 EVTKQ
+452 EVSK

>member
-1 MAKKKHKAAAGTA
+1 MAKKKKKEKPIASEPDTVSAEQPETETAAGCADGECAPQNPTSA
-14 EPNTNPAEK
+14 E
-23 TVRNAEHAEID
+23 
-34 PLMQQLASAVG
+34 QAS
-45 KISANTS
+45 
-52 DADEKESVLQTEQPP
+52 EPQTEQTNTNEEEE
-67 ITESETVIS
+67 IVVS
-76 SVIHTTTVLDV
+76 SVIHTTTVLEDS
-87 LPSDKTETAEAQ
+87 PSSA
-99 KKAEPAES
+99 PES
-107 VSELTD
+107 VAEEEPDLSE
-113 EEKAN
+113 EEKEKL
-118 IRRDNADFSM
+118 RRDNADFSM
-128 VDESRDNPYRNAFI
+128 IDESHDNPYRNVFV
-142 QSLDEVTA
+142 QSLEYVTA

-157 KKKKQDPLDIV
+157 KKKKKDPVDVI

-205 GGFENIFEQTDR
+205 GEFENIFEQTDR
-217 REDLVAYAVRS
+217 REDLVAYAIRS
-228 PGMSALT
+228 SAMSTLT
-235 PVNGTKEESSTGS
+235 PVNGTKEESDTNANA
-248 TGYDTQFNEKLMI
+248 GYDTQFNEKLMI

-266 QLLRNENKEVI
+266 QLLRNENKDVV

-300 YLHYAYNGTYNPAG
+300 YLHYAYNGAYNPAG
-314 SIYLDYRNNVSI
+314 SIYLDYRNSVSV
-326 SSNRHTIIY
+326 STNRHTVIY

-358 KNNRYIY
+358 KNNRYIH

-423 PIDGNGRILTL
+423 TIEGNSRILTL

-445 VVHAVLT
+445 VVHAVLA
-452 EVTKQ
+452 EVSK

>member
-1 MAKKKHKAAAGTA
+1 MAKKKKKEKPIASEPDTVSAEQPETETAAGCADGECAPQNPTSA
-14 EPNTNPAEK
+14 E
-23 TVRNAEHAEID
+23 
-34 PLMQQLASAVG
+34 QAS
-45 KISANTS
+45 
-52 DADEKESVLQTEQPP
+52 EPQTEQTNTNEEEE
-67 ITESETVIS
+67 IVVS
-76 SVIHTTTVLDV
+76 SVIHTTTVLEDS
-87 LPSDKTETAEAQ
+87 PSSA
-99 KKAEPAES
+99 PES
-107 VSELTD
+107 VAEEEPNLSE
-113 EEKAN
+113 EEKEKL
-118 IRRDNADFSM
+118 RRDNADFSM
-128 VDESRDNPYRNAFI
+128 IDESHDNPYRNVFV
-142 QSLDEVTA
+142 QSLEYVTA

-157 KKKKQDPLDIV
+157 KKKKKDPVDVI

-217 REDLVAYAVRS
+217 REDLVAYAIRS
-228 PGMSALT
+228 SAMSTLT
-235 PVNGTKEESSTGS
+235 PVNGTKEESDTNANA
-248 TGYDTQFNEKLMI
+248 GYDTQFNEKLMI

-266 QLLRNENKEVI
+266 QLLRNENKDVV

-300 YLHYAYNGTYNPAG
+300 YLHYAYNGAYNPAG
-314 SIYLDYRNNVSI
+314 SIYLDYRNSVSV
-326 SSNRHTIIY
+326 STNRHTVIY

-358 KNNRYIY
+358 KNNRYIH

-423 PIDGNGRILTL
+423 TIEGNSRILTL

-445 VVHAVLT
+445 VVHAVLA
-452 EVTKQ
+452 EVSK

>member
-1 MAKKKHKAAAGTA
+1 MAKKNHTDTA
-14 EPNTNPAEK
+14 EKPVSQAGQTELGSADQTSADTAASIPTPDNGPAETK
-23 TVRNAEHAEID
+23 PQTDID
-34 PLMQQLASAVG
+34 TA
-45 KISANTS
+45 
-52 DADEKESVLQTEQPP
+52 ADEPV
-67 ITESETVIS
+67 IIS
-76 SVIHTTTVLDV
+76 SVIHNTTVIDDTAAAAA
-87 LPSDKTETAEAQ
+87 SDAAPDGT
-99 KKAEPAES
+99 PAP
-107 VSELTD
+107 TD
-113 EEKAN
+113 EEMAA
-118 IRRDNADFSM
+118 IRQDNADFSM
-128 VDESRDNPYRNAFI
+128 IDESRDNPYRNVFV
-142 QSLDEVTA
+142 QSLEYVTA

-157 KKKKQDPLDIV
+157 KKKKKDPVDVI

-205 GGFENIFEQTDR
+205 GEFENIFDQTDR
-217 REDLVAYAVRS
+217 REDLVAYAIRS
-228 PGMSALT
+228 SAMSTLT
-235 PVNGTKEESSTGS
+235 PVNGTKEESDTNANA
-248 TGYDTQFNEKLMI
+248 GYDTQFNEKLMI

-266 QLLRNENKEVI
+266 QLLRNENKDVV

-300 YLHYAYNGTYNPAG
+300 YLHYAYNGAYNPAG
-314 SIYLDYRNNVSI
+314 SIYLDYRNSVSV
-326 SSNRHTIIY
+326 STNRHTVIY

-358 KNNRYIY
+358 KNNRYIH

-423 PIDGNGRILTL
+423 TIEGNSRILTL

-445 VVHAVLT
+445 VVHAVLA
-452 EVTKQ
+452 EVSK

>member
-1 MAKKKHKAAAGTA
+1 MAKKKKKEKPIASEPDTVSAEQPETETAAGCADGECAPQNPTSA
-14 EPNTNPAEK
+14 E
-23 TVRNAEHAEID
+23 
-34 PLMQQLASAVG
+34 QAS
-45 KISANTS
+45 
-52 DADEKESVLQTEQPP
+52 EPQTEQTNTNEEEE
-67 ITESETVIS
+67 IVVS
-76 SVIHTTTVLDV
+76 SVIHTTTVLEDS
-87 LPSDKTETAEAQ
+87 PSSA
-99 KKAEPAES
+99 PES
-107 VSELTD
+107 VAEEEPDLSE
-113 EEKAN
+113 EEKEKL
-118 IRRDNADFSM
+118 RRDNADFSM
-128 VDESRDNPYRNAFI
+128 IDESHDNPYRNVFV
-142 QSLDEVTA
+142 QSLEYVTA

-157 KKKKQDPLDIV
+157 KKKKKDPVDVI

-205 GGFENIFEQTDR
+205 GEFENIFDMTDR
-217 REDLVAYAVRS
+217 REDLVAYAIRS
-228 PGMSALT
+228 SAMSTLT
-235 PVNGTKEESSTGS
+235 PVNGTKEESDTNANA
-248 TGYDTQFNEKLMI
+248 GYDTQFNEKLMI

-266 QLLRNENKEVI
+266 QLLRNENKDIV

-300 YLHYAYNGTYNPAG
+300 YLHYAYNGAYNPAG
-314 SIYLDYRNNVSI
+314 SIYLDYRNSVSV
-326 SSNRHTIIY
+326 STNRHTVIY

-358 KNNRYIY
+358 KNNRYIH

-423 PIDGNGRILTL
+423 TIEGNSRILTL

-445 VVHAVLT
+445 VVHAVLA
-452 EVTKQ
+452 EVSK

>member
-1 MAKKKHKAAAGTA
+1 MAKKKKKEKPIASEPDTVSAEQTDTESAAGCADGENTPQNPPSEEQTS
-14 EPNTNPAEK
+14 EP
-23 TVRNAEHAEID
+23 
-34 PLMQQLASAVG
+34 
-45 KISANTS
+45 
-52 DADEKESVLQTEQPP
+52 QTEQPNTADEE
-67 ITESETVIS
+67 IVVS
-76 SVIHTTTVLDV
+76 SVIHTTTVLEDQ
-87 LPSDKTETAEAQ
+87 PMDQPTEEAAPQ
-99 KKAEPAES
+99 L
-107 VSELTD
+107 SE
-113 EEKAN
+113 EEKAEL
-118 IRRDNADFSM
+118 RRDNADFSM
-128 VDESRDNPYRNAFI
+128 IDESYDNPYRNVFV
-142 QSLDEVTA
+142 QSLEHVTA

-157 KKKKQDPLDIV
+157 KKKKKDPVDVI

-193 KLYSYHQADEIY
+193 KLYSYHQADKIY
-205 GGFENIFEQTDR
+205 GDFENIFDQTDR
-217 REDLVAYAVRS
+217 REDLVTHAIRS
-228 PGMSALT
+228 SAMSTLT
-235 PVNGTKEESSTGS
+235 PVNGTKEESDTNA
-248 TGYDTQFNEKLMI
+248 TAGYDTQFNEKLMI

-266 QLLRNENKEVI
+266 QLLRNENKDVI

-300 YLHYAYNGTYNPAG
+300 YLHYAYNGAYNPAG
-314 SIYLDYRNNVSI
+314 SIYLDYRNSVSV
-326 SSNRHTIIY
+326 STNRHTVIY

-358 KNNRYIY
+358 KNNRCIH

-375 EVFAAYETSPQLA
+375 EVFAAYETSPQIA
-388 GVENHSWRMN
+388 SVENHSWRMN
-398 FNKDEKLFLQ
+398 FNKDEKVFLQ

-423 PIDGNGRILTL
+423 AIEGNSRILTL

-452 EVTKQ
+452 EVSK

>member
-1 MAKKKHKAAAGTA
+1 MAKKKKKEKPIASEPDTVSAEQPETETAAGCADGECAPQNPTSA
-14 EPNTNPAEK
+14 E
-23 TVRNAEHAEID
+23 
-34 PLMQQLASAVG
+34 QAS
-45 KISANTS
+45 
-52 DADEKESVLQTEQPP
+52 EPQTEQTNTNKEEE
-67 ITESETVIS
+67 IVVS
-76 SVIHTTTVLDV
+76 SVIHTTTVLEDS
-87 LPSDKTETAEAQ
+87 PSSAPETGAEE
-99 KKAEPAES
+99 EPEL
-107 VSELTD
+107 SE
-113 EEKAN
+113 EEKEKL
-118 IRRDNADFSM
+118 RRDNADFSM
-128 VDESRDNPYRNAFI
+128 IDESHDNPYRNVFV
-142 QSLDEVTA
+142 QSLEYVTA

-157 KKKKQDPLDIV
+157 KKKKKDPVDVI

-205 GGFENIFEQTDR
+205 GGFENIFDMTDR
-217 REDLVAYAVRS
+217 REDLVAYAIRS
-228 PGMSALT
+228 SAMSTLT
-235 PVNGTKEESSTGS
+235 PVNGTKEESDTNANA
-248 TGYDTQFNEKLMI
+248 GYDTQFNEKLMI

-266 QLLRNENKEVI
+266 QLLRNENKDVV

-300 YLHYAYNGTYNPAG
+300 YLHYAYNGAYNPAG
-314 SIYLDYRNNVSI
+314 SIYLDYRNSVSV
-326 SSNRHTIIY
+326 STNRHTVIY

-358 KNNRYIY
+358 KNNRYIH

-423 PIDGNGRILTL
+423 TIEGNSRILTL

-445 VVHAVLT
+445 VVHAVLA
-452 EVTKQ
+452 EVSK

>member
-1 MAKKKHKAAAGTA
+1 MAKKKKKEKPIASEPDTVSAEQPETETAAGCADGECAPQDPTSA
-14 EPNTNPAEK
+14 E
-23 TVRNAEHAEID
+23 
-34 PLMQQLASAVG
+34 QAS
-45 KISANTS
+45 
-52 DADEKESVLQTEQPP
+52 EPQTEQTNTNEEEE
-67 ITESETVIS
+67 IVVS
-76 SVIHTTTVLDV
+76 SVIHTTTVLEDS
-87 LPSDKTETAEAQ
+87 PSSA
-99 KKAEPAES
+99 PES
-107 VSELTD
+107 VAEEEPDLSE
-113 EEKAN
+113 EEKEKL
-118 IRRDNADFSM
+118 RRDNADFSM
-128 VDESRDNPYRNAFI
+128 IDESHDNPYRNVFV
-142 QSLDEVTA
+142 QSLEYVTA

-157 KKKKQDPLDIV
+157 KKKKKDPVDVI

-205 GGFENIFEQTDR
+205 GEFENIFDMTDR
-217 REDLVAYAVRS
+217 REDLVAYAIRS
-228 PGMSALT
+228 SAMSTLT
-235 PVNGTKEESSTGS
+235 PVNGTKEESDTNANA
-248 TGYDTQFNEKLMI
+248 GYDTQFNEKLMI

-266 QLLRNENKEVI
+266 QLLRNENKDVVC
-277 GWIEMPGDTK
+277 WIEMPGDTK

-300 YLHYAYNGTYNPAG
+300 YLHYAYNGAYNPAG
-314 SIYLDYRNNVSI
+314 SIYLDYRNSVSV
-326 SSNRHTIIY
+326 STNRHTVIY

-358 KNNRYIY
+358 KNNRYIH

-423 PIDGNGRILTL
+423 TIEGNSRILTL

-445 VVHAVLT
+445 VVHAVLA
-452 EVTKQ
+452 EVSK

>member
-1 MAKKKHKAAAGTA
+1 MAKKKKKEKPIASEPDTVSAEQPETETAAGCADGECAPQNPTSA
-14 EPNTNPAEK
+14 E
-23 TVRNAEHAEID
+23 
-34 PLMQQLASAVG
+34 QAS
-45 KISANTS
+45 
-52 DADEKESVLQTEQPP
+52 EPQTEQTNTNEEEE
-67 ITESETVIS
+67 IVVS
-76 SVIHTTTVLDV
+76 SVIHTTTVLEDS
-87 LPSDKTETAEAQ
+87 PSTE
-99 KKAEPAES
+99 PES
-107 VSELTD
+107 VAEEEPDLSE
-113 EEKAN
+113 EEKEKL
-118 IRRDNADFSM
+118 RCDNADFSM
-128 VDESRDNPYRNAFI
+128 IDESHDNPYRNVFV
-142 QSLDEVTA
+142 QSLEYVTA

-157 KKKKQDPLDIV
+157 KKKKKDPVDVI

-205 GGFENIFEQTDR
+205 GEFENIFDMTDR
-217 REDLVAYAVRS
+217 REDLVAYAIRS
-228 PGMSALT
+228 SAMSTLT
-235 PVNGTKEESSTGS
+235 PVNGTKEESDTNANA
-248 TGYDTQFNEKLMI
+248 GYDTQFNEKLMI

-266 QLLRNENKEVI
+266 QLLRNENKDVV

-300 YLHYAYNGTYNPAG
+300 YLHYAYNGAYNPAG
-314 SIYLDYRNNVSI
+314 SIYLDYRNSVSV
-326 SSNRHTIIY
+326 STNRHTVIY

-358 KNNRYIY
+358 KNNRYIH

-423 PIDGNGRILTL
+423 TIEGNSRILTL

-445 VVHAVLT
+445 VVHAVLA
-452 EVTKQ
+452 EVSK